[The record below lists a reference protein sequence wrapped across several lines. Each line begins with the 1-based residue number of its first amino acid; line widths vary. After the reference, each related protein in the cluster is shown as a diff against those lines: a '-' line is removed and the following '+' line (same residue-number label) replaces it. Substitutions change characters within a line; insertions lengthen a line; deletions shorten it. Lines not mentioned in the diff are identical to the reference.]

1 MKSYNLYLGERY
13 GWTPFSGIKLL
24 QNSGATKVALIL
36 HHFLHKTKFL
46 IVTATQKKI
55 SKTMKSNKKKNNF
68 KNNQKQLMKNNFK
81 NNQKQC
87 LLPIFKDSWIFR
99 KMG

>member
-55 SKTMKSNKKKNNF
+55 SKIMKSNQKKQF
-68 KNNQKQLMKNNFK
+68 QKQSKTINEKQF
-81 NNQKQC
+81 QKQSKTMF
-87 LLPIFKDSWIFR
+87 ITNI
-99 KMG
+99 

>member
-36 HHFLHKTKFL
+36 HHFLYKTKFL

-55 SKTMKSNKKKNNF
+55 SKTMKSNQKKQF
-68 KNNQKQLMKNNFK
+68 QKQSKTINEKQF
-81 NNQKQC
+81 QKQSKTMF
-87 LLPIFKDSWIFR
+87 ITNI
-99 KMG
+99 

>member
-55 SKTMKSNKKKNNF
+55 SKTMKSNQKNNF

-99 KMG
+99 KTG

>member
-36 HHFLHKTKFL
+36 HHFLHKTKFW

-55 SKTMKSNKKKNNF
+55 SKTMTS
-68 KNNQKQLMKNNFK
+68 NQKKQF
-81 NNQKQC
+81 QKQSKT
-87 LLPIFKDSWIFR
+87 INEKQFQKQSKTMFITNI
-99 KMG
+99 

>member
-13 GWTPFSGIKLL
+13 GWIPFSGIKLL

-55 SKTMKSNKKKNNF
+55 SKTMKSNQKKQF
-68 KNNQKQLMKNNFK
+68 QKQSKTINEKQF
-81 NNQKQC
+81 QKQSKTMF
-87 LLPIFKDSWIFR
+87 ITNI
-99 KMG
+99 

>member
-36 HHFLHKTKFL
+36 HQFLHKTKFL

-55 SKTMKSNKKKNNF
+55 SKTMKSNQKKQF
-68 KNNQKQLMKNNFK
+68 QKQSKTINEKQF
-81 NNQKQC
+81 QKQSKTMF
-87 LLPIFKDSWIFR
+87 ITNI
-99 KMG
+99 